1 MPVDEAETTGAGA
14 ERSQIR
20 TALAASVVGTSI
32 EWYDFFLYGTMAA
45 LVFPDLFFP
54 DASRYAGTLAAFGT
68 YAVGFAARPLGAAVF
83 GHYGDRLGRKNALIA
98 TLVLMGM
105 ASFAIG
111 VLPTYAAIG
120 IWAPALLVTLRI
132 VQGIGVGGEWGGSVL
147 IALERARTGRRGL
160 VGSIP
165 QLGVPIGLLLANAAV
180 FVCHRASG
188 DAWEAWGW
196 RIPFLLSFVL
206 ILIGLWIRLS
216 IRETPAFE
224 ELRRS
229 DATARRPVADA
240 LERSHREVALTAL
253 IRLSEQTPFYV
264 FTAFVLAYGTDQ
276 LGYSEELLLA
286 GVLTAAALA
295 LFTIPFFGHVSD
307 RYGRKRVYMLGALL
321 TLVWVFPYFALLQ
334 TSVALVAFAAIAV
347 SLVPHDMQYGPQAAL
362 IAETFPTRIRYS
374 GAGLGYQLASV
385 LAGGPAPLIA
395 TWLLHDYGPY
405 AVATYLALSALV
417 ALAALARL
425 PERSR
430 ADLGALD
437 RAPKTREPGAR
448 DRPVT
453 SHRPPRATGRAL
465 RRSVRSRGSASSSP
479 RTPPR

>member
-1 MPVDEAETTGAGA
+1 MSEAPANRQRDDG
-14 ERSQIR
+14 QVR
-20 TALAASVVGTSI
+20 TALAASAIGTSI
-32 EWYDFFLYGTMAA
+32 EWYDFFLYGTAAA

-54 DASRYAGTLAAFGT
+54 EVSRYAGTLAAFGT

-83 GHYGDRLGRKNALIA
+83 GHVGDRIGRKNALIA

-120 IWAPALLVTLRI
+120 MWAPALLVTLRI

-147 IALERARTGRRGL
+147 IALERAGTRRRGL

-188 DAWEAWGW
+188 DDWESWGW

-216 IRETPAFE
+216 IRETPVFE
-224 ELRRS
+224 ELRRT
-229 DATARRPVADA
+229 DATARRPVVDA
-240 LERSHREVALTAL
+240 LDRSRREVALTAL

-264 FTAFVLAYGTDQ
+264 FTAFVLAYGTDE

-295 LFTIPFFGHVSD
+295 LATIPLFGHLSD
-307 RYGRKRVYMLGALL
+307 RYGRKRIYMLGAVL

-334 TSVALVAFAAIAV
+334 TSIAVVAFGAIAL
-347 SLVPHDMQYGPQAAL
+347 SLIPHDMQYGPQAAL
-362 IAETFPTRIRYS
+362 IAETFPTQIRYS
-374 GAGLGYQLASV
+374 GAGLGYQLASLV
-385 LAGGPAPLIA
+385 AGGPAPLIA

-405 AVATYLALSALV
+405 AVATYLALAAVVSLV
-417 ALAALARL
+417 ALTRL
-425 PERSR
+425 PDKSR
-430 ADLGALD
+430 VALD
-437 RAPKTREPGAR
+437 AVTLDPRGRSSAAR
-448 DRPVT
+448 TKGT
-453 SHRPPRATGRAL
+453 S
-465 RRSVRSRGSASSSP
+465 RSRGSVRPA
-479 RTPPR
+479 

>member
-1 MPVDEAETTGAGA
+1 MGAASQVRENEQG
-14 ERSQIR
+14 QIR
-20 TALAASVVGTSI
+20 TALAASAIGTSI
-32 EWYDFFLYGTMAA
+32 EWYDFFLYGTAAA

-68 YAVGFAARPLGAAVF
+68 YAVGFAARPLGAAIF
-83 GHYGDRLGRKNALIA
+83 GHVGDRIGRKNALIA
-98 TLVLMGM
+98 TLVLMGT

-120 IWAPALLVTLRI
+120 IWAPVLLTSLRI
-132 VQGIGVGGEWGGSVL
+132 VQGVGVGGEWGGSVL
-147 IALERARTGRRGL
+147 IALERSSVDRRGL
-160 VGSIP
+160 VGSVP

-188 DAWEAWGW
+188 AGWEAWGW

-216 IRETPAFE
+216 IRETPVFE

-229 DATARRPVADA
+229 ESTARRPVSDA
-240 LERSHREVALTAL
+240 FERSRREVALTAL

-264 FTAFVLAYGTDQ
+264 FTAFVLAYGTDE

-286 GVLTAAALA
+286 GVLTAAVIALV
-295 LFTIPFFGHVSD
+295 TTPFFGHVSD
-307 RYGRKRVYMLGALL
+307 RHGRKRVYMLGAVL

-334 TSVALVAFAAIAV
+334 TSIAAVAFAAIAI

-374 GAGLGYQLASV
+374 GAGLGYQLASLV
-385 LAGGPAPLIA
+385 AGGPAPLIA
-395 TWLLHDYGPY
+395 TWLLHDFGPY
-405 AVATYLALSALV
+405 AVAAYLAASAAV
-417 ALAALARL
+417 SLAALAQL
-425 PERSR
+425 PERSGVELV
-430 ADLGALD
+430 DVD
-437 RAPKTREPGAR
+437 RTREPTAR
-448 DRPVT
+448 
-453 SHRPPRATGRAL
+453 PRGPRLGRHA
-465 RRSVRSRGSASSSP
+465 SAG
-479 RTPPR
+479 R